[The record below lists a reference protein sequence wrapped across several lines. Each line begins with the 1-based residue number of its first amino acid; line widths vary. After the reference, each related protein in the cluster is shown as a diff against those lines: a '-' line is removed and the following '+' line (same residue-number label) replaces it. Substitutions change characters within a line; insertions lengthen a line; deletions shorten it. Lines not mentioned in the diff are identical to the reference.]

1 MMKRGEIKRSE
12 MPLAPFERILR
23 QAGGQRVSDEA
34 VEELRK
40 IVENFAR
47 DIARTAVEMS
57 RHAKRITIKSADI
70 DLALKVTISKW
81 AATESIMEKYK

>member
-1 MMKRGEIKRSE
+1 MKREKTKESE

-23 QAGGQRVSDEA
+23 QAGGQRVSSEA

-47 DIARTAVEMS
+47 DIAKTAVEMS
-57 RHAKRITIKSADI
+57 KHAKRITIKSTDI

-81 AATESIMEKYK
+81 AATESIIEKYK